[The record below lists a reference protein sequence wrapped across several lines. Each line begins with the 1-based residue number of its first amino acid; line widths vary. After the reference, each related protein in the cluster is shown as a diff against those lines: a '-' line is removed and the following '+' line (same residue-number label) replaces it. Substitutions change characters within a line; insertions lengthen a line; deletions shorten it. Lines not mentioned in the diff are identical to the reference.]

1 MGANMSRPDS
11 DTYFMSIA
19 TQVATRATCDRKH
32 VGAVLVRDRIILATG
47 YNGASRKL
55 DDCDTVGHELEDMGG
70 RMSCVRTVHA
80 EVNAIVQ
87 AARVGTAIDGATL
100 YTTASCC
107 YDCAKV
113 VINAGIVRVVAA
125 EFYGGRYG
133 KSERVP
139 ALFAAAGV
147 ETLLLP
153 AEAQAEVSS
162 PGERISVVI
171 PKERF
176 KKGIELVELL
186 VEIGLQPSL
195 GAASLACAKGQVFV
209 NGNKLDIPV
218 VRASHLLVDGM
229 KERHAII
236 RVGKSLWC
244 RVVAG

>member
-113 VINAGIVRVVAA
+113 VINAGIVRVVAG

-139 ALFAAAGV
+139 ALFAAAGI

-153 AEAQAEVSS
+153 AEAPVEIEPPVNRHYLKTETLKQ
-162 PGERISVVI
+162 
-171 PKERF
+171 
-176 KKGIELVELL
+176 GIDFINLL
-186 VEIGLQPSL
+186 VIIGLQPSL
-195 GAASLACAKGQVFV
+195 GAAQRLCAQQQAFINGDWLGPGAIV
-209 NGNKLDIPV
+209 NE
-218 VRASHLLVDGM
+218 SFLLIDGVG
-229 KERHAII
+229 ERHMLV
-236 RVGKSLWC
+236 RVGKTATVK
-244 RVVAG
+244 VVAI